1 MYFLPLCD
9 SIADDMYY
17 GRYGVQVASA
27 LLVFILMW
35 ILLATLDNGLKD
47 PKHFDP
53 GTKHTF
59 WVGVVHVICNFNITV
74 LYFVLIQVLALI
86 VVIVG
91 FVFTLPFQIF
101 VREKSNVKLKKLT
114 WYKWLQNP
122 QFYLVKIT
130 ME

>member
-1 MYFLPLCD
+1 
-9 SIADDMYY
+9 MYY

-35 ILLATLDNGLKD
+35 ILLATLDDGLKD

-53 GTKHTF
+53 GTKTTF
-59 WVGVVHVICNFNITV
+59 WVVIVHVIGNFNITI
-74 LYFVLIQVLALI
+74 LNFILIQVLALI

>member
-1 MYFLPLCD
+1 MYVFLHTC
-9 SIADDMYY
+9 
-17 GRYGVQVASA
+17 RYGVQVASA

-35 ILLATLDNGLKD
+35 ILLATLDDGLKD

-53 GTKHTF
+53 GTKTTF
-59 WVGVVHVICNFNITV
+59 WVGIVHVICNFNFITV
-74 LYFVLIQVLALI
+74 LNFILALQVLALI